1 MSFVSR
7 LYDPNKEFDFQ
18 ALWKRSLPISAALA
32 ILAIVLVA
40 VLGLNRS
47 IDFEGGGVFAVPVD
61 DGTTVADARDA
72 LGSLGDGARIQLVED
87 PDAGSFVEVR
97 IGVDEL
103 DERANYIEG
112 LASLAGGDANQVSEN
127 TVGPTWGDQIT
138 SQAVRA
144 LLIFFVVVAI
154 YLAVTLEWRMAVAAI
169 VAVVHDLAITAGVYA
184 VFRFVVSPA
193 TVIAL
198 LTILGY
204 SLYDTVVVFDKVKE
218 RLADRKPITPISAL
232 TARAMNQVLARSV
245 NTTITT
251 VLPVLS
257 MLIVGSLLLGGATL
271 REFALALFIGLI
283 LGTYSSLFV
292 AAPVFV
298 RLRER
303 FPETDSEPEDKLKSR
318 VTAQEDAR
326 IRNLPR

>member
-1 MSFVSR
+1 MSFVAR
-7 LYDPNKEFDFQ
+7 LYDPTKEFDF
-18 ALWKRSLPISAALA
+18 ASLWKRTVIVSAVAAVVSIAL
-32 ILAIVLVA
+32 VL

-72 LGSLGDGARIQLVED
+72 LGDLGDGARIQLVED
-87 PDAGSFVEVR
+87 PDAGAFVEVR
-97 IGVDEL
+97 IGVEEL
-103 DERANYIEG
+103 DQRQDYIER
-112 LASLAGGDANQVSEN
+112 LATMADGDVDQVSEN

-144 LLIFFVVVAI
+144 LLIFFVVVAL
-154 YLAVTLEWRMAVAAI
+154 YLAVTLEWRMAFAAI
-169 VAVVHDLAITAGVYA
+169 VAVVHDLAVTAGFYA
-184 VFRFVVSPA
+184 IFRFVVSPA

-218 RLADRKPITPISAL
+218 RLGDRKPITPISAL
-232 TARAMNQVLARSV
+232 TAKAMNQVLARSV

-257 MLIVGSLLLGGATL
+257 MLIIGSVLLGGATL
-271 REFALALFIGLI
+271 REFALALFIGLL

-298 RLRER
+298 MLRER
-303 FPETDSEPEDKLKSR
+303 FPETESEDKLKTR

-326 IRNLPR
+326 LRNLPR